1 MGLHNV
7 SKAGGSSWLDGP
19 GGLVPGSVLGRVSGC
34 LAGCRGAGVLGGV
47 LGCWEGWCARQVA
60 GVPGGDP
67 LGAGVLGGVPGCL
80 AGCWGSAQ
88 SAQGAGVQGE
98 AGDGDANAKL
108 SSMSAIVVGAGPSGL
123 LLAHRLLKAGASV
136 SILESRSDPRGEGSL
151 AGRAYALGLGIRGR
165 TAIRTSSALLWE
177 AIKPAG
183 FESEKFKLHFS
194 PSFSVDLRTPEDN
207 KGLEPSLLIYQTDL
221 CAAMLNQLESQYSET
236 GRLRISFGARVVSA
250 DPVAGTVRF
259 GSDSG
264 GQDQLLA
271 ADVIAG
277 CDGVNSV
284 VRSAIA
290 EACDGFSAEKAPIP
304 GNLKVIRF
312 RSMPVKLDASAVNLV
327 PGSGGA
333 TAFVEPT
340 PNGACALI
348 TWRDEPVVPAPK
360 DASASS
366 ISEVMVKS
374 LGELTDP
381 SEARTQLALRF
392 PLLEDVIDEDAGR
405 QFVEQKPSSAATV
418 RCNTFHYGKSVLL
431 GDAAHSTGGA
441 SGQGCNSAL
450 QDAVVLADLLENSDG
465 DFAAALQSYSER
477 QVPEGHALLE
487 LSIGPGADAGPV
499 KKALYGAA
507 TFIGTLLAKFQI
519 GEAPL
524 QTQLTTSLTPI
535 AEIRRKRDFYFGD
548 FPTPAEFKGDMMRA
562 YAQLQL
568 PHTQRYLPTLA
579 RIVSKHSR
587 PDGTHR
593 MDVDYDEEVPAEE
606 GAKPSGRR
614 IKGRGTEG
622 DDRYAGKA
630 GQFESLADNDDG
642 TGPARSIEGTT
653 CCSEPVSPSTEN
665 CLSWVVIVSGVHEE
679 AQEDDVFE
687 SFSEF
692 GEIKNLH
699 LNLDRRT
706 GFVKGYAFIEYESKA
721 EAETAIKGMDGQAL
735 LDSKLAVSWAFSKPR
750 GGRRRR

>member
-1 MGLHNV
+1 MARHRDGSRMPKSSLHRRPAILCLVFIALAMDSGNRPAAFL
-7 SKAGGSSWLDGP
+7 AGGLLPARSRGNAYSHL
-19 GGLVPGSVLGRVSGC
+19 SHS
-34 LAGCRGAGVLGGV
+34 LALRAM
-47 LGCWEGWCARQVA
+47 
-60 GVPGGDP
+60 
-67 LGAGVLGGVPGCL
+67 
-80 AGCWGSAQ
+80 
-88 SAQGAGVQGE
+88 

-221 CAAMLNQLESQYSET
+221 CAAMLNQLESQYSKT
-236 GRLRISFGARVVSA
+236 GRLRISFGAGVVSA

-259 GSDSG
+259 GSDSD

-366 ISEVMVKS
+366 TSEVMVKS

-548 FPTPAEFKGDMMRA
+548 FPTPAEFKA
-562 YAQLQL
+562 S
-568 PHTQRYLPTLA
+568 
-579 RIVSKHSR
+579 I
-587 PDGTHR
+587 
-593 MDVDYDEEVPAEE
+593 
-606 GAKPSGRR
+606 AK
-614 IKGRGTEG
+614 
-622 DDRYAGKA
+622 
-630 GQFESLADNDDG
+630 
-642 TGPARSIEGTT
+642 
-653 CCSEPVSPSTEN
+653 
-665 CLSWVVIVSGVHEE
+665 
-679 AQEDDVFE
+679 
-687 SFSEF
+687 
-692 GEIKNLH
+692 
-699 LNLDRRT
+699 
-706 GFVKGYAFIEYESKA
+706 
-721 EAETAIKGMDGQAL
+721 
-735 LDSKLAVSWAFSKPR
+735 AVR
-750 GGRRRR
+750 